1 MDSQEFVKHLNEIQD
16 LMEKENYTEALKL
29 IDKLKIAEKKADFNY
44 NLTHRLYQLDSNS
57 RSLYNQQIILAN
69 VRDLFKK
76 YKSITFQELN
86 HVLRSKNKL
95 NLTDEIL
102 RREIELLIL
111 RNQLAWNI
119 EKDTIILNPN

>member
-29 IDKLKIAEKKADFNY
+29 IDKLKKAEKKADFNY

>member
-16 LMEKENYTEALKL
+16 LMEKENYTEALTL
-29 IDKLKIAEKKADFNY
+29 IEKLKEAEKKADFNY

-57 RSLYNQQIILAN
+57 RSLYNQQLILAN
-69 VRDLFKK
+69 VGDLFKK

-86 HVLRSKNKL
+86 RVLRNKNKL
-95 NLTDEIL
+95 KLTDDIL

-111 RNQLAWNI
+111 RNQLAWKI
-119 EKDTIILNPN
+119 EKDTIILNSN